1 MNQHLEILSAE
12 TRNGRTF
19 WTRIG
24 TAFST
29 KDGKGYRLKLRYFP
43 LSPEAEVLLLPAK
56 APQVKSVS
64 DDEFNDPSF
73 PFAS

>member
-1 MNQHLEILSAE
+1 MNQHLEILAAE
-12 TRNGRTF
+12 KNGERTY

-29 KDGKGYRLKLRYFP
+29 KDGKGYRLNLRYLP
-43 LSPEAEVLLLPAK
+43 LLADSDILLLPPKAK
-56 APQVKSVS
+56 ENKQVT

-73 PFAS
+73 PFGR